1 MALGTAGAIR
11 IYKTD
16 TGYRARV
23 LVRDYDGHVRAVERN
38 AGSKIAAERAL
49 KLALRDRAPGKTGG
63 EITADSR
70 VLILAEAWYASLSDL
85 SPITLQAYRD
95 RLDRQLLPRLGQ
107 LRIREL
113 SVGILD
119 RHLRDIA
126 EQHGIA
132 TARMCRSV
140 LSGMCALA
148 TRHDALPHN
157 PVKDLGRINGRSKT
171 APRAL
176 TIPQL
181 QQLRAALTYDDRAIA
196 RDLPDLVA
204 FLMATGLRIG
214 EACGLT
220 WNAIDLEAGL
230 VEVRAAAVRVRGEG
244 LAIKSTKTDAGRRTL
259 ILPRWC
265 TATLRDRARRDGA
278 MAAGNGARPVFPAPL
293 GGWRDPSNTQADL
306 RDAFTAAGFD
316 WVTTHVFRKTVAT
329 LMDHAGLSARAAA
342 DQLGHA
348 NTSMTTDVYFG
359 RKVAFTGAA
368 AVLEALAHTEL
379 LSSNG
384 VDTDRPSD

>member
-1 MALGTAGAIR
+1 MGLGCGGMGRPSMALGTVGAIR

-38 AGSKIAAERAL
+38 AASKIAAERAL

-63 EITADSR
+63 ELTPDSR
-70 VLILAEAWYASLSDL
+70 VLLLAEAWYASLDDL

-95 RLDRQLLPRLGQ
+95 RLDRQLLPRVGQ

-126 EQHGIA
+126 DHHGIA
-132 TARMCRSV
+132 TTRMCRSV

-148 TRHDALPHN
+148 ARHDALPHN
-157 PVKDLGRINGRSKT
+157 PVKDLGRLNGRPKT

-181 QQLRAALTYDDRAIA
+181 RQLRAALTDDERAIA

-220 WNAIDLEAGL
+220 WNAVDLETGL

-244 LAIKSTKTDAGRRTL
+244 LAIKSTKTDAGRRNL

-265 TATLRDRARRDGA
+265 TDMLRDRASRQQA
-278 MAAGNGARPVFPAPL
+278 MVAGNRGRPVFPAPL

-316 WVTTHVFRKTVAT
+316 WVTTHAFRKTVAT
-329 LMDHAGLSARAAA
+329 LMDHAGLSSRAAA

-359 RKVAFTGAA
+359 RKVAATGAA
-368 AVLEALAHTEL
+368 TVLEALDVT
-379 LSSNG
+379 
-384 VDTDRPSD
+384 PS

>member
-11 IYKTD
+11 IYQTT

-23 LVRDYDGHVRAVERN
+23 LVRDFDGHVREVERN
-38 AGSKIAAERAL
+38 AWSKVAAERAL
-49 KLALRDRAPGKTGG
+49 KLALRDRAPGKSGG
-63 EITADSR
+63 ELTADSR
-70 VLILAEAWYASLSDL
+70 VLLLAEGWYASLDSL

-95 RLDRQLLPRLGQ
+95 RLDRQLLPRLGR

-126 EQHGIA
+126 DQHGIA

-148 TRHDALPHN
+148 ARHDALPHN
-157 PVKDLGRINGRSKT
+157 PVKDLGRINGRPKT

-176 TIPQL
+176 TLPQL
-181 QQLRAALTYDDRAIA
+181 RQLRAALTYDDRAIA

-214 EACGLT
+214 EVCGLT
-220 WNAIDLEAGL
+220 WNALDLETGL
-230 VEVRAAAVRVRGEG
+230 VEVNAAAVRVRGEG

-259 ILPRWC
+259 VLPRWC
-265 TATLRDRARRDGA
+265 TDMLRDRSQRLAASGRHQGA
-278 MAAGNGARPVFPAPL
+278 QPVFPAPL

-316 WVTTHVFRKTVAT
+316 WVTSHVFRKTVAT
-329 LMDHAGLSARAAA
+329 LMDHAGLSSRAAA

-348 NTSMTTDVYFG
+348 NTSMTTDIYFG
-359 RKVAFTGAA
+359 RKIAATDAA
-368 AVLEALAHTEL
+368 AVLEALAT
-379 LSSNG
+379 
-384 VDTDRPSD
+384 